1 MNLCPSYSVAS
12 VNICSKQVLYV
23 NYIFKPRILIF
34 SSIPPPE
41 NTLNIPPNQYRDTG
55 TSLLPPY
62 NYPTSL
68 NFNMN
73 DQNFNYNMP
82 NGIQN
87 GFGNGFVNYPDN
99 DVNALL
105 GVDLPDTTD
114 TVSPE
119 QLNLLR
125 LAAQEIGGAQFQSPN
140 GNYNFFEPNQR
151 NSLPEANMFNNN
163 FNRPTSLNLD
173 MNFNNF
179 DNSFNNQRFPN
190 NFKENQDPT
199 EILSYLTQL
208 NMSLDRNRE
217 ENGINSIDF
226 SKLPDMNG
234 HYEDLKAAEE
244 RNKINFFNRNF
255 QQPNRGEP
263 NHFFD
268 NMMQER
274 PPPNFDFSNQS
285 PGSAGAFKPNG
296 TNGFHQNEFMQR
308 NMNQMPNFPNEQ
320 RNFDN
325 VGRENMQQ
333 MALMRQ
339 QELTR
344 QMSLFMRNRPPPNQ
358 LNVDVSYLHDNN
370 HFNLG
375 K

>member
-1 MNLCPSYSVAS
+1 M
-12 VNICSKQVLYV
+12 
-23 NYIFKPRILIF
+23 
-34 SSIPPPE
+34 
-41 NTLNIPPNQYRDTG
+41 
-55 TSLLPPY
+55 
-62 NYPTSL
+62 
-68 NFNMN
+68 
-73 DQNFNYNMP
+73 
-82 NGIQN
+82 QN

-99 DVNALL
+99 DVNTLL
-105 GVDLPDTTD
+105 GVDLPDTTE

-140 GNYNFFEPNQR
+140 SNYNFFEPSQR
-151 NSLPEANMFNNN
+151 NSLPETNMFPTNN

-179 DNSFNNQRFPN
+179 DAPFNNQRFPN
-190 NFKENQDPT
+190 NFKDNQDPS

-217 ENGINSIDF
+217 EGINNIDF

-234 HYEDLKAAEE
+234 HYEDLKAIED
-244 RNKINFFNRNF
+244 RNKMSQFVNRNF
-255 QQPNRGEP
+255 QQPNRA
-263 NHFFD
+263 NDNSHFFE
-268 NMMQER
+268 MMQER
-274 PPPNFDFSNQS
+274 PPPLNFDFSNQTPVS
-285 PGSAGAFKPNG
+285 TASNFKQPNG
-296 TNGFHQNEFMQR
+296 LNGFHPNDFMQR
-308 NMNQMPNFPNEQ
+308 NMNQMQNFPNEQ
-320 RNFDN
+320 RNFENNASN
-325 VGRENMQQ
+325 VQQ

-339 QELTR
+339 QELAR

-370 HFNLG
+370 QFNLG